1 MNKKI
6 LVTGAFGFIGSNLVE
21 YLIENGYDVI
31 AFDRYNTYSNYGN
44 LENSKYFKEIEFIL
58 GDIRDFDSVFKSIK
72 KCNICLH
79 LAALIG
85 IPYSYISPQ
94 AYIRTNIDG
103 TYNVIESAKQ
113 LELEQTIVTSTSEVY
128 GTAQQIPINEDHRIF
143 SQSPYAASKSSA
155 DNLALSYYNSF
166 DTPIKVIRPFNTFGP
181 RQSARAII
189 PTLVSQYLNSSNEI
203 KIGNTNVKRDFTYVN
218 DICDAYLKSIN
229 CDQLFGEIF
238 NVGNN
243 KSIDIN
249 ELINLISSKLKIKK
263 EIKIE
268 DNRVRKKGSEVEIL
282 QADNTKFKKFT
293 NWSAKTSLN
302 EGIDLTIN
310 WIKNNQSNFSK
321 NIYYV

>member
-128 GTAQQIPINEDHRIF
+128 GTAQKIPINEDHRIF

-310 WIKNNQSNFSK
+310 WIKNNQSNYSK

>member
-189 PTLVSQYLNSSNEI
+189 PTLVSQYLNSFNEI

-310 WIKNNQSNFSK
+310 WIKNNQSNYSK